1 MGVLKHVVAA
11 IGCMPAMLLVAPA
24 PVQAQGAAAAFPARP
39 VRVIVPLAPGGGSD
53 IVARIAAA
61 ALGEAWGQT
70 VVVDN
75 RPGAGSVVGTALAAK
90 AQPDGHTVLVSSSS
104 LAISPALYTKLPF
117 DIRRDFVP
125 VTLIA
130 SQPSLLAVHAS
141 VPAAN
146 VKELL
151 ALARAQPGKLSYGS
165 AGPGSATHL
174 GSELFRLAGG
184 IELLH
189 VPYKS
194 AGLATNA
201 LLSGEAQVLITN
213 MASLLPHVKGGK
225 VRALGVTSQKR
236 SALAPDVPTV
246 SEAGLPKFEY
256 LTWYGMMAPAG
267 TPKAIVDAL
276 QRDTARSLRVQS
288 WSERFTQQGLDVL
301 VTAPAEFSQF
311 LAAELVR
318 WDAVVRKAGI
328 RID

>member
-1 MGVLKHVVAA
+1 
-11 IGCMPAMLLVAPA
+11 
-24 PVQAQGAAAAFPARP
+24 VQAQGAAAAFPARP

>member
-141 VPAAN
+141 VPATN

-301 VTAPAEFSQF
+301 VTAPAEFSRF

>member
-1 MGVLKHVVAA
+1 MGVVKHVVAA

-151 ALARAQPGKLSYGS
+151 ALARAQPGKLSHGS

-301 VTAPAEFSQF
+301 VTAPAEFSRF

>member
-11 IGCMPAMLLVAPA
+11 IGCMPAILLVAPV
-24 PVQAQGAAAAFPARP
+24 PVQAQGAAGGFPARP

-61 ALGEAWGQT
+61 ALGEAWNQT

-75 RPGAGSVVGTALAAK
+75 RPGSGSVVGTALAAK

-184 IELLH
+184 IEMLH

-236 SALAPDVPTV
+236 SVLAPDVPTV

-276 QRDTARSLRVQS
+276 QRDTARSLRAQA
-288 WSERFTQQGLDVL
+288 WSERFTRQGLDVL
-301 VTAPAEFSQF
+301 VTAPAEFSRF

-318 WDAVVRKAGI
+318 WDTVVRKAGI

>member
-1 MGVLKHVVAA
+1 
-11 IGCMPAMLLVAPA
+11 
-24 PVQAQGAAAAFPARP
+24 
-39 VRVIVPLAPGGGSD
+39 
-53 IVARIAAA
+53 
-61 ALGEAWGQT
+61 
-70 VVVDN
+70 
-75 RPGAGSVVGTALAAK
+75 VVGTALAAK

>member
-1 MGVLKHVVAA
+1 MGVLKAVVAA
-11 IGCMPAMLLVAPA
+11 LGCMPAMLLVAPVPA
-24 PVQAQGAAAAFPARP
+24 QAQGAAAGFPARP

-61 ALGEAWGQT
+61 ALGESWGQT

-75 RPGAGSVVGTALAAK
+75 RPGSGSVVGTALAAK

-151 ALARAQPGKLSYGS
+151 ALARAQPGKLTYGS

-276 QRDTARSLRVQS
+276 QRDTARALRTQS

-301 VTAPAEFSQF
+301 VTAPAEFSRF

-318 WDAVVRKAGI
+318 WDTVVRKAGI

>member
-1 MGVLKHVVAA
+1 
-11 IGCMPAMLLVAPA
+11 
-24 PVQAQGAAAAFPARP
+24 
-39 VRVIVPLAPGGGSD
+39 
-53 IVARIAAA
+53 
-61 ALGEAWGQT
+61 
-70 VVVDN
+70 
-75 RPGAGSVVGTALAAK
+75 
-90 AQPDGHTVLVSSSS
+90 
-104 LAISPALYTKLPF
+104 
-117 DIRRDFVP
+117 
-125 VTLIA
+125 
-130 SQPSLLAVHAS
+130 
-141 VPAAN
+141 
-146 VKELL
+146 
-151 ALARAQPGKLSYGS
+151 
-165 AGPGSATHL
+165 
-174 GSELFRLAGG
+174 
-184 IELLH
+184 
-189 VPYKS
+189 
-194 AGLATNA
+194 
-201 LLSGEAQVLITN
+201 VLITN

-301 VTAPAEFSQF
+301 VTAPAEFSRF

>member
-11 IGCMPAMLLVAPA
+11 IGCMPAMLLVVPA

-236 SALAPDVPTV
+236 SALAPEVPTV

-301 VTAPAEFSQF
+301 VTAPAEFSRF

>member
-11 IGCMPAMLLVAPA
+11 LGCMPAMLLVA